1 MPNPAPK
8 KVALLIG
15 VSEYKAG
22 LPPLPAAPND
32 VEAMQRVLQDPN
44 LGGFDVVEPLLN
56 PDPFAMQD
64 AIEKLFA
71 ECQKDDLALL
81 FFSGHGITD
90 DNGRLFLTTRLTNE
104 KRFRATSVPASF
116 VHEVMNESGCQ
127 RQVVILDCC
136 YSGAFKEG
144 WQSRSAGTI
153 DIKQQ
158 LALGSKGRAVL
169 TSSNAVQKS
178 FEHEGS
184 GIYTRYLVEG
194 IETGVADS
202 NGNGIISIQ
211 ELHEYAK
218 EKVQEAKPAMTPEI
232 HTHKEGFNILL
243 AQARRKP
250 EADYRK
256 LVERY
261 ASHGEI
267 SFVARE
273 ILQQKQKEIGITDG
287 LAAEIESQVLEPYR
301 KRLKNLEV
309 YREAFKKAVE
319 YRYPLA
325 QKTRDEL
332 KDLQDVFGLRDEDV
346 APIQEQI
353 TADKEAEYQQQQ
365 EAQRRQQEQA
375 KAEYENKLQR
385 YNQEFLKAIQN
396 EYPLS
401 ESVRDG
407 LKRFQESLGLTDED
421 AEWLN
426 KQFSLRTEAEYY
438 QYYQQQ
444 QQSTPT
450 TPSKPQTET
459 DDLSSERGVDYTK
472 LRDLLASGQWREA
485 DEETL
490 AVMLKAANREK
501 EGYLY
506 IDSIEK
512 FPCTDLRTIDQLW
525 VKYSNGRFGFSV
537 QKRIWESV
545 GGKLG
550 IDNYELYKKFG
561 DRVGWRKEKN
571 KWLGLKK
578 EEEWLSYSEITF
590 DLNAPQG
597 HLPGKITWGGL
608 WRGIFLGWGCWG
620 KGMCTLLSRREL

>member
-1 MPNPAPK
+1 MPKPAPK

-15 VSEYKAG
+15 VSEYEAG
-22 LPPLPAAPND
+22 LPPLPAAPKD

-44 LGGFDVVEPLLN
+44 LGGFDVVERLLN
-56 PDPFAMQD
+56 PDPIAMQD

-90 DNGRLFLTTRLTNE
+90 DNGRLFLTTRLTKEN
-104 KRFRATSVPASF
+104 RFKATSVSASF
-116 VHEVMNESGCQ
+116 VHDVMNESPCQ

-144 WQSRSAGTI
+144 WQARSAGTI

-202 NGNGIISIQ
+202 NGNGNGTISIQ

-256 LVERY
+256 LVECY

-301 KRLKNLEV
+301 KRLKNLER
-309 YREAFKKAVE
+309 YREAFKKAIE

-346 APIQEQI
+346 EPIQEQI

-365 EAQRRQQEQA
+365 EAQKRQQEQA
-375 KAEYENKLQR
+375 KAEQQ
-385 YNQEFLKAIQN
+385 QEV
-396 EYPLS
+396 E
-401 ESVRDG
+401 R
-407 LKRFQESLGLTDED
+407 R
-421 AEWLN
+421 
-426 KQFSLRTEAEYY
+426 R
-438 QYYQQQ
+438 QQ

-450 TPSKPQTET
+450 TPSKPPAET
-459 DDLSSERGVDYTK
+459 DDLSSEQGVDYTK
-472 LRDLLASGQWREA
+472 LRDLLASGRWREA
-485 DEETL
+485 DKETV
-490 AVMLKAANREK
+490 AVMKAANREQK
-501 EGYLY
+501 GYLNSE
-506 IDSIEK
+506 SIAK

-545 GGKLG
+545 GGKPG
-550 IDNYELYKKFG
+550 EYDYEILKKFG
-561 DRVGWRKEKN
+561 DRVGWLKWEN

-578 EEEWLSYSEITF
+578 EEQWLSYNDIIYDF
-590 DLNAPQG
+590 NAPQG
-597 HLPGKITWGGL
+597 HLPSARAMGL
-608 WRGIFLGWGCWG
+608 ECSWECRLRVNLFSRAETCKLCKDFLQ
-620 KGMCTLLSRREL
+620 RRFPRTHTSSSFPIPQH

>member
-1 MPNPAPK
+1 MPKPAPK

-15 VSEYKAG
+15 VSEYRAG

-32 VEAMQRVLQDPN
+32 VEAMRRVLQDPN
-44 LGGFDVVEPLLN
+44 LGGFDVVERLLN

-90 DNGRLFLTTRLTNE
+90 DNGRLFLTTCLTNE

-116 VHEVMNESGCQ
+116 VHDVMNESLCQ

-144 WQSRSAGTI
+144 WQSRSAATI

-169 TSSNAVQKS
+169 TSSNALQKS

-194 IETGVADS
+194 IETGVADC
-202 NGNGIISIQ
+202 NGNGTISIQ

-301 KRLKNLEV
+301 KRLKYLER

-346 APIQEQI
+346 APIQAQI

-365 EAQRRQQEQA
+365 Q
-375 KAEYENKLQR
+375 
-385 YNQEFLKAIQN
+385 
-396 EYPLS
+396 P
-401 ESVRDG
+401 
-407 LKRFQESLGLTDED
+407 
-421 AEWLN
+421 
-426 KQFSLRTEAEYY
+426 
-438 QYYQQQ
+438 
-444 QQSTPT
+444 TPT
-450 TPSKPQTET
+450 TPSKPQTEV
-459 DDLSSERGVDYTK
+459 DDLSSERGIDYTK
-472 LRDLLASGQWREA
+472 LRDLLAQRKWKEA

-490 AVMLKAANREK
+490 AVMLKVAGREEDGSLRVEDIK
-501 EGYLY
+501 
-506 IDSIEK
+506 K
-512 FPCTDLRTIDQLW
+512 FPCTDLRAIDTLW
-525 VKYSNGRFGFSV
+525 VKYSKGRFGFSI
-537 QKRIWESV
+537 QRRIWDSSDV
-545 GGKLG
+545 NGNLGKFVDRIGWGKLENNDSFYYYLMDG
-550 IDNYELYKKFG
+550 
-561 DRVGWRKEKN
+561 VP
-571 KWLGLKK
+571 
-578 EEEWLSYSEITF
+578 F
-590 DLNAPQG
+590 DLSQPAG
-597 HLPGKITWGGL
+597 HLPWAPTYYGGNND
-608 WRGIFLGWGCWG
+608 
-620 KGMCTLLSRREL
+620 TRREYMSRILDCDI

>member
-1 MPNPAPK
+1 MPKPAPK

-44 LGGFDVVEPLLN
+44 MGGFDVVERLLN

-64 AIEKLFA
+64 AIERLFA

-90 DNGRLFLTTRLTNE
+90 DNGRLFLTTHLTNE
-104 KRFRATSVPASF
+104 KRFKATSVPASF
-116 VHEVMNESGCQ
+116 VHDVMNESPCQ

-178 FEHEGS
+178 FEHDGS

-194 IETGVADS
+194 MDTGIADS
-202 NGNGIISIQ
+202 NGNGTISIQ

-243 AQARRKP
+243 AQAPKKP
-250 EADYRK
+250 EAEYRK
-256 LVERY
+256 LVEHY
-261 ASHGEI
+261 ASHGEL

-273 ILQQKQKEIGITDG
+273 ILQQKQKEIEITDG
-287 LAAEIESQVLEPYR
+287 LAAEIESQVLGPYH
-301 KRLKNLEV
+301 KRLKNLDR

-319 YRYPLA
+319 YRYPLE

-353 TADKEAEYQQQQ
+353 TADKEADYQRQQ

-375 KAEYENKLQR
+375 KAEYQK
-385 YNQEFLKAIQN
+385 
-396 EYPLS
+396 
-401 ESVRDG
+401 
-407 LKRFQESLGLTDED
+407 
-421 AEWLN
+421 
-426 KQFSLRTEAEYY
+426 
-438 QYYQQQ
+438 QQQ
-444 QQSTPT
+444 EVERQQQRQQSTPT
-450 TPSKPQTET
+450 TPSKPPTET

-472 LRDLLASGQWREA
+472 LRDLLAQGKWKEA
-485 DEETL
+485 DKETSL
-490 AVMLKAANREK
+490 VMLKAANRET
-501 EGYLY
+501 ERHL
-506 IDSIEK
+506 DDESIEI

-537 QKRIWESV
+537 QKRIWESAGGM
-545 GGKLG
+545 GGKH
-550 IDNYELYKKFG
+550 DYEILKKFST
-561 DRVGWRKEKN
+561 RVGWLEWDN
-571 KWLGLKK
+571 KWLGLGK
-578 EEEWLSYSEITF
+578 EEFWLGYGDITF
-590 DLNAPQG
+590 DLNAPLG
-597 HLPGKITWGGL
+597 HLPGGCFLLGGYF
-608 WRGIFLGWGCWG
+608 GIIIDALRRD
-620 KGMCTLLSRREL
+620 SRCVVHGGFSSLASRLVNCNL

>member
-1 MPNPAPK
+1 MPKPAPK

-44 LGGFDVVEPLLN
+44 MGGFDVVEPLLN

-64 AIEKLFA
+64 AIERLFA

-90 DNGRLFLTTRLTNE
+90 DNGRLFLTTHLTNE
-104 KRFRATSVPASF
+104 KRFKATSVPASF
-116 VHEVMNESGCQ
+116 VHDVMNESPCQ

-178 FEHEGS
+178 FEHDGS

-194 IETGVADS
+194 IETGVADC
-202 NGNGIISIQ
+202 NGNGTISIQ

-287 LAAEIESQVLEPYR
+287 LAAEIENQVIEPYR
-301 KRLKNLEV
+301 KRFKNLER
-309 YREAFKKAVE
+309 YREALKNAVE

-332 KDLQDVFGLRDEDV
+332 KDLQDVFGLRDKDV
-346 APIQEQI
+346 EPIQEQI
-353 TADKEAEYQQQQ
+353 TAGKEAKYQQ
-365 EAQRRQQEQA
+365 
-375 KAEYENKLQR
+375 
-385 YNQEFLKAIQN
+385 
-396 EYPLS
+396 P
-401 ESVRDG
+401 
-407 LKRFQESLGLTDED
+407 
-421 AEWLN
+421 
-426 KQFSLRTEAEYY
+426 
-438 QYYQQQ
+438 
-444 QQSTPT
+444 TPT
-450 TPSKPQTET
+450 TPSKPQTEA

-472 LRDLLASGQWREA
+472 LRNLLASRQWREA
-485 DEETL
+485 DQETL
-490 AVMLKAANREK
+490 AVMLKAANREQ
-501 EGYLY
+501 EGYL
-506 IDSIEK
+506 DNKSIEE

-525 VKYSNGRFGFSV
+525 VKSSNGRFGLSV

-545 GGKLG
+545 GGKPG
-550 IDNYELYKKFG
+550 DEFDYEKMKKLG
-561 DRVGWRKEKN
+561 DRVGWLVWKN
-571 KWLGLKK
+571 VKWLGLKK
-578 EEEWLSYSEITF
+578 EELWLSYDEITF
-590 DLNAPQG
+590 HLNAPQG
-597 HLPGKITWGGL
+597 HLPSAISGFWGGVSVS
-608 WRGIFLGWGCWG
+608 WRGQIVGVRWYFF
-620 KGMCTLLSRREL
+620 SRVETCKL

>member
-1 MPNPAPK
+1 
-8 KVALLIG
+8 
-15 VSEYKAG
+15 
-22 LPPLPAAPND
+22 D
-32 VEAMQRVLQDPN
+32 VEALRRVLQDPN

-90 DNGRLFLTTRLTNE
+90 DNGRLFLTTCLTNE
-104 KRFRATSVPASF
+104 KRFKATSVPASF
-116 VHEVMNESGCQ
+116 VHDVMNESPCQ

-169 TSSNAVQKS
+169 TSSNALQKS

-194 IETGVADS
+194 IETGVADG
-202 NGNGIISIQ
+202 NGNGTISIQ

-301 KRLKNLEV
+301 KRLKNLER

-319 YRYPLA
+319 DRYPLA

-332 KDLQDVFGLRDEDV
+332 KDLQYVFGLRDQDV
-346 APIQEQI
+346 ELIQEQI

-365 EAQRRQQEQA
+365 EAQ
-375 KAEYENKLQR
+375 
-385 YNQEFLKAIQN
+385 
-396 EYPLS
+396 
-401 ESVRDG
+401 
-407 LKRFQESLGLTDED
+407 
-421 AEWLN
+421 
-426 KQFSLRTEAEYY
+426 KQP
-438 QYYQQQ
+438 
-444 QQSTPT
+444 STPKIS
-450 TPSKPQTET
+450 SKPLAEA
-459 DDLSSERGVDYTK
+459 DDLSSDKGVDYTK
-472 LRDLLASGQWREA
+472 LRDLLAQGKWQEA

-490 AVMLKAANREK
+490 LVMLKVAGREQ
-501 EGYLY
+501 EGWLRVE
-506 IDSIEK
+506 DIEN
-512 FPCTDLRTIDQLW
+512 FPCTDLRTIDTLW
-525 VKYSNGRFGFSV
+525 GKYSNGRFSFSV
-537 QKRIWESV
+537 HKRIWVSV
-545 GGKLG
+545 GGTPDADYETFNRLADRIKWRVN
-550 IDNYELYKKFG
+550 NY
-561 DRVGWRKEKN
+561 
-571 KWLGLKK
+571 WLPYAQL
-578 EEEWLSYSEITF
+578 TF
-590 DLNAPQG
+590 TKHAPEG
-597 HLPGKITWGGL
+597 HLPSKNILRMDGL
-608 WRGIFLGWGCWG
+608 KNWSWRLWVA
-620 KGMCTLLSRREL
+620 LLSRRDL

>member
-1 MPNPAPK
+1 MPKPAPK

-44 LGGFDVVEPLLN
+44 MGGFDVVERLLN

-64 AIEKLFA
+64 AIERLFA

-90 DNGRLFLTTRLTNE
+90 DNGRLFLTTHLTNE

-116 VHEVMNESGCQ
+116 VHDVMNESSCQ

-178 FEHEGS
+178 FEHDGS

-194 IETGVADS
+194 IETGVADC
-202 NGNGIISIQ
+202 NGNGTISIQ

-287 LAAEIESQVLEPYR
+287 LAAEIENQVIEPYR
-301 KRLKNLEV
+301 KRFKNLER
-309 YREAFKKAVE
+309 YREALKDAVE

-346 APIQEQI
+346 EPIQEQI
-353 TADKEAEYQQQQ
+353 TADKE
-365 EAQRRQQEQA
+365 
-375 KAEYENKLQR
+375 
-385 YNQEFLKAIQN
+385 
-396 EYPLS
+396 
-401 ESVRDG
+401 
-407 LKRFQESLGLTDED
+407 
-421 AEWLN
+421 
-426 KQFSLRTEAEYY
+426 
-438 QYYQQQ
+438 
-444 QQSTPT
+444 
-450 TPSKPQTET
+450 
-459 DDLSSERGVDYTK
+459 GVDYTK
-472 LRDLLASGQWREA
+472 LRDLLAQGKWRQA
-485 DEETL
+485 DGETL
-490 AVMLKAANREK
+490 DVMLKVAGREQQ
-501 EGYLY
+501 GYLRDY
-506 IDSIEK
+506 DIEE
-512 FPCTDLRTIDQLW
+512 FPCTDLRTIDTLW
-525 VKYSNGRFGFSV
+525 VKYSKGRFGFSV

-545 GGKLG
+545 GGTPNADL
-550 IDNYELYKKFG
+550 ETFSRFC
-561 DRVGWRKEKN
+561 DRLKWRVNNDWQEYDSLTFSCEKAA
-571 KWLGLKK
+571 L
-578 EEEWLSYSEITF
+578 
-590 DLNAPQG
+590 G
-597 HLPGKITWGGL
+597 HLPAQSGL
-608 WRGIFLGWGCWG
+608 IGWMGSDYKGIFSRASGVLSWKPRRDFFRCSLAW
-620 KGMCTLLSRREL
+620 TLEKCNI

>member
-1 MPNPAPK
+1 MPKPAPK

-32 VEAMQRVLQDPN
+32 VEAMRRVLQDPN
-44 LGGFDVVEPLLN
+44 LGGFDVVERLLN

-90 DNGRLFLTTRLTNE
+90 DHDRLFLTTCLTNE

-116 VHEVMNESGCQ
+116 VHEVMNESDCQ

-136 YSGAFKEG
+136 YSGAFKQG
-144 WQSRSAGTI
+144 WQARSAGTI

-169 TSSNAVQKS
+169 TSSTALQKS
-178 FEHEGS
+178 FEHDGS

-194 IETGVADS
+194 IETGVADC
-202 NGNGIISIQ
+202 NGNGTISIQ

-273 ILQQKQKEIGITDG
+273 ILQQKQKEIGIIDG

-301 KRLKNLEV
+301 KRFKNLEL
-309 YREAFKKAVE
+309 YRKAFKKAVE
-319 YRYPLA
+319 DQYPLA
-325 QKTRDEL
+325 QTRQDEL

-346 APIQEQI
+346 EPIQAQI

-375 KAEYENKLQR
+375 KAEQQ
-385 YNQEFLKAIQN
+385 QEV
-396 EYPLS
+396 E
-401 ESVRDG
+401 R
-407 LKRFQESLGLTDED
+407 R
-421 AEWLN
+421 
-426 KQFSLRTEAEYY
+426 R
-438 QYYQQQ
+438 QQQ
-444 QQSTPT
+444 QPTPT
-450 TPSKPQTET
+450 TPSKPLAET
-459 DDLSSERGVDYTK
+459 DAISSERGVDYTK
-472 LRDLLASGQWREA
+472 LRDLLAQGKWKEA
-485 DEETL
+485 DKETL
-490 AVMLKAANREK
+490 LVMLKVAGLI
-501 EGYLY
+501 EGDWLRVE
-506 IDSIEK
+506 DIEE
-512 FPCTDLRTIDQLW
+512 FPCTDLRTIDTLW
-525 VKYSNGRFGFSV
+525 VKYSKGRFGFSV
-537 QKRIWESV
+537 QKRIWQSV
-545 GGKLG
+545 GGTP
-550 IDNYELYKKFG
+550 DADYETYKRFG
-561 DRVGWRKEKN
+561 DRVGWRVDN
-571 KWLGLKK
+571 KWLDYDDL
-578 EEEWLSYSEITF
+578 TF
-590 DLNAPQG
+590 TTEGEAPG
-597 HLPGKITWGGL
+597 ARGGMRR
-608 WRGIFLGWGCWG
+608 WVGWWAGWGEWRD
-620 KGMCTLLSRREL
+620 KGILFSRVETCKL

>member
-1 MPNPAPK
+1 MTKPTPK
-8 KVALLIG
+8 KVAVLIA
-15 VSEYKAG
+15 VSQYEAG

-56 PDPFAMQD
+56 PHPFAMQD

-116 VHEVMNESGCQ
+116 VHDVMNESLCQ

-144 WQSRSAGTI
+144 WQARSASTI

-194 IETGVADS
+194 IQTGVADRD
-202 NGNGIISIQ
+202 GNGTISIQ
-211 ELHEYAK
+211 ELHKYAK

-301 KRLKNLEV
+301 LRLENLKR

-319 YRYPLA
+319 YQYPLA
-325 QKTRDEL
+325 QKTWNEL

-346 APIQEQI
+346 
-353 TADKEAEYQQQQ
+353 
-365 EAQRRQQEQA
+365 RG
-375 KAEYENKLQR
+375 
-385 YNQEFLKAIQN
+385 

-401 ESVRDG
+401 EYVRNGLKHFREYVRDG
-407 LKRFQESLGLTDED
+407 LKHFHQQRQQDK
-421 AEWLN
+421 A
-426 KQFSLRTEAEYY
+426 QR
-438 QYYQQQ
+438 QQQ

-450 TPSKPQTET
+450 NPSKPQDET

-485 DEETL
+485 DQETL
-490 AVMLKAANREK
+490 AVMLKAANRET
-501 EGYLY
+501 EGYL
-506 IDSIEK
+506 DEESIEK

-525 VKYSNGRFGFSV
+525 VEYSKGRFGFSV
-537 QKRIWESV
+537 QKRIFSSV
-545 GGKLG
+545 GGKPG
-550 IDNYELYKKFG
+550 EYEGEYSYEIIKKFWE
-561 DRVGWRKEKN
+561 RVGWLTSN
-571 KWLGLKK
+571 G
-578 EEEWLSYSEITF
+578 EWRYSEITF
-590 DLNAPQG
+590 HLNAPQG
-597 HLPGKITWGGL
+597 HLPVL
-608 WRGIFLGWGCWG
+608 WVPWAPWVVVSSLAARLVKCNI
-620 KGMCTLLSRREL
+620 

>member
-1 MPNPAPK
+1 MPKPAPK

-44 LGGFDVVEPLLN
+44 LGGFDVAEPLLN
-56 PDPFAMQD
+56 PDPIAMQD

-116 VHEVMNESGCQ
+116 VHDVMNESPCQ

-144 WQSRSAGTI
+144 WQARSASTI

-194 IETGVADS
+194 IETGVADG
-202 NGNGIISIQ
+202 NGNGTISIQ

-301 KRLKNLEV
+301 KRFKNLER

-346 APIQEQI
+346 EPIQEQI
-353 TADKEAEYQQQQ
+353 TADKEAE
-365 EAQRRQQEQA
+365 
-375 KAEYENKLQR
+375 L
-385 YNQEFLKAIQN
+385 
-396 EYPLS
+396 
-401 ESVRDG
+401 
-407 LKRFQESLGLTDED
+407 
-421 AEWLN
+421 
-426 KQFSLRTEAEYY
+426 
-438 QYYQQQ
+438 
-444 QQSTPT
+444 
-450 TPSKPQTET
+450 
-459 DDLSSERGVDYTK
+459 
-472 LRDLLASGQWREA
+472 
-485 DEETL
+485 
-490 AVMLKAANREK
+490 
-501 EGYLY
+501 
-506 IDSIEK
+506 
-512 FPCTDLRTIDQLW
+512 
-525 VKYSNGRFGFSV
+525 
-537 QKRIWESV
+537 
-545 GGKLG
+545 
-550 IDNYELYKKFG
+550 
-561 DRVGWRKEKN
+561 
-571 KWLGLKK
+571 
-578 EEEWLSYSEITF
+578 
-590 DLNAPQG
+590 
-597 HLPGKITWGGL
+597 
-608 WRGIFLGWGCWG
+608 
-620 KGMCTLLSRREL
+620 